1 MTWVV
6 TNPYKP
12 LPHVSPP
19 HAHTHTHTC
28 PQAKEANK
36 ELPKDDQEV
45 ERKEEEEID
54 KGFVDSSS
62 EDELTEKG

>member
-1 MTWVV
+1 M
-6 TNPYKP
+6 YSFSGI
-12 LPHVSPP
+12 LCAPP
-19 HAHTHTHTC
+19 THTTPTPH
-28 PQAKEANK
+28 PLQAKEANK

-62 EDELTEKG
+62 SEDELTEKGQ